1 MIISVC
7 AKLSKDKKKRQHK
20 EVFNSLFGN
29 KESINNFKI
38 VSSQFRVS
46 IMTLLKIQIYV
57 E

>member
-46 IMTLLKIQIYV
+46 IMTLKIQIYV